1 MLALRWIG
9 DFLDGYRVSLFDPG
23 LHIQEIS
30 IMESLVHASTNHKEW
45 RESCKHNVFLFSSFF
60 SLQLCVKQV
69 LSLTRLRY
77 MVVGRNNSVAL
88 LITCGDCAAFVF
100 SFWKGDD
107 GKRLGPGIQNHAA
120 IAIVFHGL
128 GFDHK
133 MGKVNLICKC
143 WGKIFNSCSQPYHL
157 MKSIQ

>member
-1 MLALRWIG
+1 MH
-9 DFLDGYRVSLFDPG
+9 YP
-23 LHIQEIS
+23 IS
-30 IMESLVHASTNHKEW
+30 
-45 RESCKHNVFLFSSFF
+45 
-60 SLQLCVKQV
+60 
-69 LSLTRLRY
+69 LSLLRLFPFATLRETSSLAFTRLRY

-120 IAIVFHGL
+120 VAIVFHGS

-133 MGKVNLICKC
+133 MGKEHLICKR
-143 WGKIFNSCSQPYHL
+143 
-157 MKSIQ
+157 

>member
-1 MLALRWIG
+1 MYMLAWIRIR

-60 SLQLCVKQV
+60 FAALRETSS

-120 IAIVFHGL
+120 VAIVFHG
-128 GFDHK
+128 
-133 MGKVNLICKC
+133 
-143 WGKIFNSCSQPYHL
+143 
-157 MKSIQ
+157 